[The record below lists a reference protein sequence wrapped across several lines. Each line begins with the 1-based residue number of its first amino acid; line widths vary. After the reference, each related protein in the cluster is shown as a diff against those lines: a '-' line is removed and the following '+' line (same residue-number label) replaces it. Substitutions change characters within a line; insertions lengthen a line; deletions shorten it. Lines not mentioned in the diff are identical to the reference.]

1 MKILTFILATTIA
14 LGSSAMAQNNDEARA
29 RAERDEGERGERGD
43 SDSDEAERD
52 EAERDEGER
61 DEGERGEGERGEGER
76 GERGDSDSDEA
87 EITFEQTTEGDNT
100 VLIDDVRLV
109 KGKGVEVELPN
120 PEETVESIPLAFGQG
135 PDASLTLSWSADQ
148 TGWVVEY
155 AENVAGPWKNADAES
170 TVENGRLV
178 IKVTP
183 AKTGSRFYR
192 LVNP

>member
-29 RAERDEGERGERGD
+29 RAERDEGER
-43 SDSDEAERD
+43 AERD
-52 EAERDEGER
+52 EDERGERGERGEGER
-61 DEGERGEGERGEGER
+61 DEGERGEGER
-76 GERGDSDSDEA
+76 GERGDSDSGEA
-87 EITFEQTTEGDNT
+87 EITFEQTNEGDNT

>member
-1 MKILTFILATTIA
+1 MKILTFILATTLV

-52 EAERDEGER
+52 EGER
-61 DEGERGEGERGEGER
+61 GEGERGEGERGEGER

>member
-1 MKILTFILATTIA
+1 MMKILTFILATTLV

-43 SDSDEAERD
+43 SDSDEA
-52 EAERDEGER
+52 ER

>member
-1 MKILTFILATTIA
+1 MMKILTFILATTIA

-29 RAERDEGERGERGD
+29 RAERDEGERDEGERG
-43 SDSDEAERD
+43 
-52 EAERDEGER
+52 EGER
-61 DEGERGEGERGEGER
+61 DEGERGEGERDEGER